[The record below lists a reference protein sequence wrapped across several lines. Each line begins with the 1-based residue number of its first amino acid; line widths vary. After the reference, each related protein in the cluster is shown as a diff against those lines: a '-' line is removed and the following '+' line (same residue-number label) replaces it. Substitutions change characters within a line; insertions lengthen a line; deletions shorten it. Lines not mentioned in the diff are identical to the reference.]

1 MKSLLLTLA
10 ACALVAA
17 AGDAP
22 FAGDWMGSL
31 DVGGKPLRIARRRCG
46 ANLIGDHHSGG

>member
-1 MKSLLLTLA
+1 MKSLLPTLA
-10 ACALVAA
+10 AGALAAA

-31 DVGGKPLRIARRRCG
+31 DINGRALRIVLHLKHEESR
-46 ANLIGDHHSGG
+46 